1 MKISRKPTPPR
12 PTAPS
17 RPSRLVTAD
26 TALAR
31 AKISGMGLGGPN
43 WLPELPEGGSSA
55 AGNLWDGIRRDHYRY
70 AGVIGRLCH
79 AFKRNGGN
87 GRQPSRIIPNPDVS
101 GIRMCYAQRFWA
113 PGHAADCSRAS
124 MTLDAERRTATYHRG
139 RPRSERQAPCRRPSL
154 RAHIGC
160 SLVIAS
166 PSSDGDET
174 RLRCGTREVVQPSR
188 LKLTSTASH
197 EVSIVSSKLFPS
209 ILT

>member
-55 AGNLWDGIRRDHYRY
+55 AGNLWDWIRRDHYRY

-79 AFKRNGGN
+79 ACKREYAFKTPRIVVADVVDMPA
-87 GRQPSRIIPNPDVS
+87 GRWPQ
-101 GIRMCYAQRFWA
+101 
-113 PGHAADCSRAS
+113 
-124 MTLDAERRTATYHRG
+124 
-139 RPRSERQAPCRRPSL
+139 SE
-154 RAHIGC
+154 
-160 SLVIAS
+160 
-166 PSSDGDET
+166 
-174 RLRCGTREVVQPSR
+174 
-188 LKLTSTASH
+188 
-197 EVSIVSSKLFPS
+197 
-209 ILT
+209 